1 MKRCFF
7 LTLLSAAYGFLPGPS
22 IPVWSGQPFARVVSP
37 RRSKNDDDSTVTALL
52 VGLKFAEQVSDASQR
67 LDERYETAR
76 EKMEERYESSIAKL
90 VDSVNKL
97 GTDLKSDVAK
107 LDERM
112 SKLDE
117 RMSRDTSKLD
127 ESMQVRIG
135 RVEDKV
141 NKIEQSVGN
150 LRLYLV
156 ALAVVIAASNPEGLS
171 FILGIFKNFGRG

>member
-97 GTDLKSDVAK
+97 GTDLKSDV
-107 LDERM
+107 
-112 SKLDE
+112 
-117 RMSRDTSKLD
+117 SKLD